1 MGRIPDQFLFV
12 NKFANSGSL
21 SHSNSEEKF
30 FIHSHVHSKYHKDKR
45 QARQRSLLP
54 ELPSSLDCTSSP
66 PTRRVSRTT
75 NDLES
80 CRGSTAA
87 KLVSKQ
93 KHPKQAIPDTR
104 QKLHFQLS
112 STTPNNILDVVAID
126 PFCYTSTALDAKDQR
141 LLHYPF
147 TGFIETTFNAES
159 LSGMTPRP
167 MFRHREAIIERLRR
181 CVFDRL
187 TMYSTL
193 AYCASCMRWAIGEKE
208 RERPP
213 EFYVLK
219 AIEALKV
226 RLEKEDMVDTWLI
239 LSIYALAVSEMWAQ
253 NYEAAT
259 THLHMIRHFVAQ
271 FGGLTKLDPYLMES
285 IILCDKYV
293 AIGKFEAPIFPLD
306 WEPGPLPAQKMLNIQ
321 NEVEPLLSELAQGF
335 FGLDK
340 HLLGPELLQII
351 GDIRVCAQVSQQ
363 MESQEITDPS
373 DQHWIFLRHQAITC
387 RLLALSTSSET
398 QECCRVALIVWLLK
412 ITVYFG
418 AQRWSKNLL
427 PRLKA
432 AILRL
437 ENLGEGY
444 SLLLMFWMVSLGA
457 MTAEYTD
464 ERDWFLRQTTKAARS
479 LGIKFDKEPF
489 RRVLKRFLFLRRED
503 GLQFFRMLRAM
514 RELEDEA

>member
-1 MGRIPDQFLFV
+1 MDRIPDQFLFV
-12 NKFANSGSL
+12 NKFTSSGSL
-21 SHSNSEEKF
+21 SNSKPEERF

-54 ELPSSLDCTSSP
+54 ESPSSSDSTNSLS
-66 PTRRVSRTT
+66 TRRASRTT
-75 NDLES
+75 NES
-80 CRGSTAA
+80 GRFRDSTAA
-87 KLVSKQ
+87 KPVSKQ
-93 KHPKQAIPDTR
+93 KHPKHAAPDTQQR
-104 QKLHFQLS
+104 SHSNLS
-112 STTPNNILDVVAID
+112 SSTLNNILDVVAID
-126 PFCYTSTALDAKDQR
+126 PFYCTSATLDAKDQR

-147 TGFIETTFNAES
+147 TSFVETTFNAES
-159 LSGMTPRP
+159 LSGMTSCP
-167 MFRHREAIIERLRR
+167 MFRHREAIIERLQR
-181 CVFDRL
+181 CVVDRL

-226 RLEKEDMVDTWLI
+226 RLEEEVIVDMWLI

-259 THLHMIRHFVAQ
+259 AHLIMTRHLAAQ

-293 AIGKFEAPIFPLD
+293 AIGKFGVPIFPLD
-306 WEPGPLPAQKMLNIQ
+306 WEPGSLPAQKMLQIQ
-321 NEVEPLLSELAQGF
+321 TEVEPLLSELAQGF
-335 FGLDK
+335 FNLDK
-340 HLLGPELLQII
+340 QLLGPELLQTID
-351 GDIRVCAQVSQQ
+351 DILVCAQVSQQ
-363 MESQEITDPS
+363 METQEITDAS
-373 DQHWIFLRHQAITC
+373 DQHWLFLRHQAIIC
-387 RLLALSTSSET
+387 RLLSISPSSEI

-437 ENLGEGY
+437 KNSGERCP
-444 SLLLMFWMVSLGA
+444 SLLMFWMVSLGA

-479 LGIKFDKEPF
+479 LGIKFDKESF
-489 RRVLKRFLFLRRED
+489 RRVLKRFLFLQRED
-503 GLQFFRMLRAM
+503 GLQFSRMFRAIQ
-514 RELEDEA
+514 ELEDKA

>member
-1 MGRIPDQFLFV
+1 MDRIPDQFLFV
-12 NKFANSGSL
+12 NKFTNSGSL
-21 SHSNSEEKF
+21 SNSKPEERF

-54 ELPSSLDCTSSP
+54 ESPSSSDSKNSLS
-66 PTRRVSRTT
+66 TRRASRTT
-75 NDLES
+75 NES
-80 CRGSTAA
+80 GRFRDSTAA
-87 KLVSKQ
+87 KPVSKQ
-93 KHPKQAIPDTR
+93 KHPKHAAPDTQQR
-104 QKLHFQLS
+104 PHSNLS
-112 STTPNNILDVVAID
+112 SSTLNNILDVVAID
-126 PFCYTSTALDAKDQR
+126 PFYCTSATLDAKDQR

-147 TGFIETTFNAES
+147 TSFVETTFNAES
-159 LSGMTPRP
+159 LSGMTSCP
-167 MFRHREAIIERLRR
+167 MFRHREAIIERLQR
-181 CVFDRL
+181 CVVDRL

-226 RLEKEDMVDTWLI
+226 RLEKEVIVDMWLI

-259 THLHMIRHFVAQ
+259 AHLIMTRHLAAQ

-293 AIGKFEAPIFPLD
+293 AIGKFGVPIFPLD
-306 WEPGPLPAQKMLNIQ
+306 WEPGSLPAQKMLQIQ
-321 NEVEPLLSELAQGF
+321 TEVEPLLSELAQGF
-335 FGLDK
+335 FNLDK
-340 HLLGPELLQII
+340 QLLGPELLQTID
-351 GDIRVCAQVSQQ
+351 DILVCAQVSQQ
-363 MESQEITDPS
+363 METQEVTDAS
-373 DQHWIFLRHQAITC
+373 DQHWLFLRHQAIIC
-387 RLLALSTSSET
+387 RLLSVSPSSEI

-437 ENLGEGY
+437 ENSGERCP
-444 SLLLMFWMVSLGA
+444 SLLMFWMVSLGA

-479 LGIKFDKEPF
+479 LGIKFDKESF
-489 RRVLKRFLFLRRED
+489 RRALKRFLFLQRED
-503 GLQFFRMLRAM
+503 GLQFSRMFRAIQ
-514 RELEDEA
+514 ELEDKA